1 MLRIFVLKFYTMATK
16 KIYSTTD
23 LMSAYMDFV
32 LTHQKNP
39 ESVYVF
45 TQSIKIKET
54 EFYQHFASFEALENA
69 IFKAF
74 FENAITLLKQSDDFA
89 QFDAKNQLL
98 SFYFTFFEVLTQN
111 RSYVLWALDVPK
123 HKLQKL
129 KKLVSL
135 KQSFSLFVK
144 DLDIKKPELF
154 SDKLKSFQDKSLEEL
169 TWIQLL
175 VILKF
180 WMDDTSASFEKTDV
194 FIEKCVTTSFDL
206 MDTTPLNSLMDLGK
220 FLFKEKTNFSF

>member
-1 MLRIFVLKFYTMATK
+1 MATK
-16 KIYSTTD
+16 KINSATD
-23 LMSAYMDFV
+23 VMSAYMDFV

-54 EFYQHFASFEALENA
+54 DFYQHFASFEALENE
-69 IFKAF
+69 IFKTF
-74 FENAITLLKQSDDFA
+74 FDNAITLLKQSDDFV

-123 HKLQKL
+123 HKLQTL

-144 DLDIKKPELF
+144 DLEIKKPELF

>member
-1 MLRIFVLKFYTMATK
+1 MATK
-16 KIYSTTD
+16 KINAAND
-23 LMSAYMDFV
+23 VMSAYMDFV

-54 EFYQHFASFEALENA
+54 EFYQHFASFEALENE

-74 FENAITLLKQSDDFA
+74 FDNAITLLKQSDDFA
-89 QFDAKNQLL
+89 HFDAKNQLL

-111 RSYVLWALDVPK
+111 RSYVLWALNVPK
-123 HKLQKL
+123 HKLNSF

-135 KQSFSLFVK
+135 KQYFSLFVK

-180 WMDDTSASFEKTDV
+180 WMDDTSTAFEKTDV